1 MGPRAAPSTPFD
13 VKGDASGLAF
23 SVPQGPGGPPP
34 QVQLSAHLRDWEQA
48 AHSMRVSAF
57 GNNEPCSKPFHLLK
71 TCASRVDSL
80 SEHVLTKKPTV
91 LTSPSNVNRTKR
103 PSASSMD
110 LMIERYNVH
119 YSVALKEPRLPALN
133 MRAAYCLHP
142 PIFQL
147 QTACVR
153 LYRAPSHHPARHVQV
168 T

>member
-1 MGPRAAPSTPFD
+1 
-13 VKGDASGLAF
+13 
-23 SVPQGPGGPPP
+23 
-34 QVQLSAHLRDWEQA
+34 
-48 AHSMRVSAF
+48 MRVSAF
-57 GNNEPCSKPFHLLK
+57 GNNKLCYKPFHLLK
-71 TCASRVDSL
+71 TCASRVGSL

-103 PSASSMD
+103 PSASSMN
-110 LMIERYNVH
+110 LLIERYNVH
-119 YSVALKEPRLPALN
+119 HSVALKEPRLPALN

-153 LYRAPSHHPARHVQV
+153 LYRARPTTQHAMYKLSRGKMFVGLGSMKRLPGRGYGPRIIIHSRWHWHNEDG